1 MSNLGK
7 LEQIK
12 DIRSIWADEARDFTP
27 WLSQGENLAL
37 IGETLNFGSDW
48 LELVETEA
56 NVGSFFAD
64 IVCRDTSRDDHIVL
78 IENQF
83 GHSDHD
89 HLGKLLTYAAG
100 RKAKT
105 IIWIAE
111 HIRDEHR
118 AAIDLLNDA
127 TDDQYQ
133 FFALEIELWKI
144 GGSPLAPRF
153 SIIAKPNDWSR
164 IVARSS
170 RRITDGNLTELKQ
183 TYLDYWTAFKE
194 YLGDHS
200 QLRCQKPSPQQWM
213 YLPIGRSYFT
223 LTANLNTKESWIQA
237 FLEFHGENG
246 TRFFKAMLQQQ
257 HQIEKETELDLVW
270 DELPGRKG
278 AKILVKKS
286 GVIPSDRENWGDQH
300 KWLVEKLNQLYAIFH
315 QRVKKLELPDDR
327 EENASGEG

>member
-1 MSNLGK
+1 MSDLGK

-12 DIRSIWADEARDFTP
+12 DLRSVWQSEARDFTP
-27 WLSQGENLAL
+27 WLSQVENLAL

-56 NVGSFFAD
+56 NVGCFSAD
-64 IVCRDTSRDDHIVL
+64 IVCRDTGRDDHIVL

-83 GHSDHD
+83 GNSDHD

-105 IIWIAE
+105 IIWIAQ

-127 TDDQYQ
+127 TDDEYQ

-144 GGSPLAPRF
+144 GDSPIAPRF

-164 IVARSS
+164 IVAKSV
-170 RRITDGNLTELKQ
+170 RRTVEGNLTKLKQ
-183 TYLDYWTAFKE
+183 TYIDYWAAFKE
-194 YLGDHS
+194 YLGEHS

-223 LTANLNTKESWIQA
+223 LTASLNTQESWIQA
-237 FLEFHGENG
+237 FLEFHGDNG
-246 TRFFKAMLQQQ
+246 TQFFNAMKQQQ
-257 HQIEKETELDLVW
+257 AQIDTESEFDLMW

-278 AKILVKKS
+278 AKILIKKT
-286 GVIPSDRENWGDQH
+286 GVTPTDRESWEDQH
-300 KWLVEKLNQLYAIFH
+300 KWLVEKLNHLYVLFH
-315 QRVKKLELPDDR
+315 QRVKELELLDDEA
-327 EENASGEG
+327 EEE